1 MGAPGMMTE
10 LDKPKSLED
19 VVRLQGL
26 AIAHLSARIAE
37 LNHARNVQMEGLV
50 ALTTR
55 CSELTGSVLGLA
67 GAR

>member
-1 MGAPGMMTE
+1 MGVPGMMAE
-10 LDKPKSLED
+10 LDKPKNLED

-37 LNHARNVQMEGLV
+37 LSHARNVQMEGLV

-55 CSELTGSVLGLA
+55 CSEITGALVA
-67 GAR
+67 MVGAR